1 MSKARAQAS
10 CGGAYVQPRASHP
23 SCSGI
28 PALSPWRTHRR
39 HVSALHVRQVLE
51 EAIRGELMQRQQR
64 ASYSPSSGPA
74 RSTTSQVRA
83 RSPNATYPAS
93 CSAVSDGGA
102 ARAAYRTLM
111 RAVSRHVTSV
121 SGNGMF
127 RDALRAEFRAG
138 AAQRDPAAAA
148 AAVARAQDAAFY
160 VNAVNE
166 HKARPCCDTPQA
178 RMPPCKG

>member
-1 MSKARAQAS
+1 MS
-10 CGGAYVQPRASHP
+10 V
-23 SCSGI
+23 
-28 PALSPWRTHRR
+28 PA
-39 HVSALHVRQVLE
+39 
-51 EAIRGELMQRQQR
+51 
-64 ASYSPSSGPA
+64 
-74 RSTTSQVRA
+74 
-83 RSPNATYPAS
+83 
-93 CSAVSDGGA
+93 GGA

-121 SGNGMF
+121 SGNGLF

-166 HKARPCCDTPQA
+166 HKARPCCDTPQRACRRTRVSA
-178 RMPPCKG
+178 RRLLARSLRADALVRWRIQNLLLSYGISIDKEAETKDRVKHTAARVGLAVPDFDEHGTPIGMPQRTK

>member
-1 MSKARAQAS
+1 MSA
-10 CGGAYVQPRASHP
+10 
-23 SCSGI
+23 
-28 PALSPWRTHRR
+28 PA
-39 HVSALHVRQVLE
+39 
-51 EAIRGELMQRQQR
+51 
-64 ASYSPSSGPA
+64 
-74 RSTTSQVRA
+74 
-83 RSPNATYPAS
+83 
-93 CSAVSDGGA
+93 GGA